1 MVQIDN
7 KKPNTDNDSNPDN
20 NNEQTKRYQVDPNEL
35 TFPIDGIKNAKVVND
50 SKDIPEGNTEQ
61 SYLRNASNSRQ
72 QTTQQQQQHKQAQ
85 KGTEEEDPRLIEY
98 ERLQR
103 LAYDEKNVK
112 FIHLP
117 DDPAYQPISLDAI
130 KMNEFQNEDLK
141 LNTRIMMNIALSDYV
156 VFRLLNDDGD
166 VIDNTKVYFRRVK
179 TNEFQDYVD
188 IQTQLDDLVKRV
200 GIIESTY
207 PFTLELQDKLYETQK
222 RLIAVARQ
230 RVRKGFDI
238 FFKLKKEER
247 ELYNDFDNNDISFNV
262 DCAFLRLTKS
272 PFLRRKSSPSS

>member
-1 MVQIDN
+1 MVKIDN
-7 KKPNTDNDSNPDN
+7 KPTADNDSDPEI
-20 NNEQTKRYQVDPNEL
+20 NEQSQQEETKRYKVDPKDL
-35 TFPIDGIKNAKVVND
+35 TFPVEGMKNAKVVND
-50 SKDIPEGNTEQ
+50 NDNDIPQRNTSTNKETAIAAGKAEQ
-61 SYLRNASNSRQ
+61 EAAR
-72 QTTQQQQQHKQAQ
+72 
-85 KGTEEEDPRLIEY
+85 DPRIIEY
-98 ERLQR
+98 DRLQR
-103 LAYDEKNVK
+103 LVFNDKNVK

-117 DDPAYQPISLDAI
+117 DDPAYQPISLEAI
-130 KMNEFQNEDLK
+130 KMNEFENEDLK

-156 VFRLLNDDGD
+156 VFRLLNEDGD

-188 IQTQLDDLVKRV
+188 LQTQLDDLVKRV

-272 PFLRRKSSPSS
+272 PFLRRKSFPSS

>member
-1 MVQIDN
+1 MVKIDN
-7 KKPNTDNDSNPDN
+7 KIPSDDNDSNTDN
-20 NNEQTKRYQVDPNEL
+20 NTNSEEVKRYQVDQRDL
-35 TFPIDGIKNAKVVND
+35 TFPIDGMKNAKVVND
-50 SKDIPEGNTEQ
+50 SNDIPEGHTEQ
-61 SYLRNASNSRQ
+61 SYLRNASNKSTAIAAGKAEQ
-72 QTTQQQQQHKQAQ
+72 EAAK
-85 KGTEEEDPRLIEY
+85 DPRIIEY

-103 LAYDEKNVK
+103 LAYDDKGVK

-130 KMNEFQNEDLK
+130 KMNEFDNEDLK

-156 VFRLLNDDGD
+156 IFRLLTDE
-166 VIDNTKVYFRRVK
+166 DNVENIKVYFRRVK
-179 TNEFQDYVD
+179 TNEFQEYVD
-188 IQTQLDDLVKRV
+188 LQTELDDLVKRV

-207 PFTLELQDKLYETQK
+207 PFTLELQDKLYDTQK
-222 RLIAVARQ
+222 RLIKVARD

-247 ELYNDFDNNDISFNV
+247 ELYEDFDNNDISFNV

-272 PFLRRKSSPSS
+272 PFLRRKFSPSS

>member
-7 KKPNTDNDSNPDN
+7 KKPDNDNDSNTRND
-20 NNEQTKRYQVDPNEL
+20 NEQETKQYKIDPKEL
-35 TFPIDGIKNAKVVND
+35 TFPVDGMKNARVVND
-50 SKDIPEGNTEQ
+50 SKDIPEGSTEQ

-72 QTTQQQQQHKQAQ
+72 QTQQQNKET
-85 KGTEEEDPRLIEY
+85 KEEDPRIAAY
-98 ERLQR
+98 EKLQR
-103 LAYDEKNVK
+103 LVYEDKNVR

-117 DDPAYQPISLDAI
+117 DDPAYQPISLEAI
-130 KMNEFQNEDLK
+130 KMNEFENEDLK

-156 VFRLLNDDGD
+156 IFRLLNDDGD

-188 IQTQLDDLVKRV
+188 IQTALDDLVKRV

-207 PFTLELQDKLYETQK
+207 PFTLELQDKLYETQQ
-222 RLIAVARQ
+222 RLIKVARD

-247 ELYNDFDNNDISFNV
+247 ELYNDFDNNDIAFNV

>member
-7 KKPNTDNDSNPDN
+7 KKPAEDNDSNTQNDT
-20 NNEQTKRYQVDPNEL
+20 EQTKKYQIDPKEL
-35 TFPIDGIKNAKVVND
+35 TFPVDGMKNARVVND
-50 SKDIPEGNTEQ
+50 SKDIPEGSTEQ

-72 QTTQQQQQHKQAQ
+72 QTQQQQQNKET
-85 KGTEEEDPRLIEY
+85 TEAVDPRIAEF
-98 ERLQR
+98 EKLQR
-103 LAYDEKNVK
+103 LVYEDKNVK

-117 DDPAYQPISLDAI
+117 DDPAYQPISLEAI
-130 KMNEFQNEDLK
+130 KMNEFENEDLK

-156 VFRLLNDDGD
+156 IFRLLNEDGD

-179 TNEFQDYVD
+179 TNEFQEYVD
-188 IQTQLDDLVKRV
+188 IQTSLDDLVKRV
-200 GIIESTY
+200 GIIESKY
-207 PFTLELQDKLYETQK
+207 PFTLEDQDKLYETQQ
-222 RLIAVARQ
+222 RLIKVARA

-247 ELYNDFDNNDISFNV
+247 ELYNDFDNNDIAFNV

>member
-7 KKPNTDNDSNPDN
+7 KKPASDNDSNYENDN
-20 NNEQTKRYQVDPNEL
+20 NGETKRYQIDPKEL
-35 TFPIDGIKNAKVVND
+35 TFPVDGIKNARVVND
-50 SKDIPEGNTEQ
+50 SKDIPEGGTEQ

-72 QTTQQQQQHKQAQ
+72 QIQQQQQTKD
-85 KGTEEEDPRLIEY
+85 KKEEPRDPRIIEY

-103 LAYDEKNVK
+103 LVYQDKDIR

-130 KMNEFQNEDLK
+130 KMNEFENEDLK

-156 VFRLLNDDGD
+156 IFRLLNDDGD
-166 VIDNTKVYFRRVK
+166 VIDNTKVFFRRVK

-222 RLIAVARQ
+222 RLIAVARA